1 MAAAAGIR
9 AGQAYVELGASDA
22 GLQRGLAAAQAKLKA
37 FADGMRAI
45 GAQLVGVSAA
55 MMAPLALSTRTYAGF
70 EKSMAKVDALTRGQ
84 AANSEEA
91 AANYRKLTEEAKR
104 LGEQTEYSA
113 SEAAEMMYQFA
124 MRGYQVK
131 EILAATG
138 PALQMA
144 TAGNMELAE
153 AAGIAGDIMGGMK
166 IPATELGRVT
176 DIMAKAFSTS
186 ATDLRQLGEGF
197 KYVGPTASSM
207 GFSVT
212 EVTAALQVLADAGQK
227 GEMAG
232 TTLRGMLE
240 TLKDP
245 SKEARDELNR
255 LGVVLDNGQG
265 KFRDLASI
273 IGDMEK
279 GLGKLSQVD
288 AASSISRIF
297 TNRQTTGTTILVTP
311 DQTGLG
317 AADRIRKKDQALQS
331 AEGTG
336 AAIQARHLD
345 TIWGAWKLIESAI
358 EGVAITIGE
367 TLAPTIREWASA
379 TIHGIGLLHEIIK
392 ANKDWIPVIAKTAI
406 VIGGIGAALFAV
418 GAAVSVAGF
427 AVSGLATAASAVA
440 GLVGAVFSP
449 VILGVAAAV
458 GLVIAV
464 VSEMG
469 VTWEAM
475 TPILKAWGGYVAAAA
490 IVAVGAV
497 MGVIEIVKQAAK
509 AISTTFSEI
518 SKWLSKT
525 FPAMMRSI
533 GDGFSSL
540 VKRFAGFFDDLTA
553 TFNLAWGGIVNAVMA
568 GDLALAGEVG
578 MAGLKVV
585 WQQGIIFLTRLWR
598 DFAGTFVFLWYDA
611 MTAVALTF
619 NSIWSGL
626 ERAWFESFALISTA
640 WGYTVDFM
648 AKTFSKAVGKMAVGW
663 AGFEAIMRGGGP
675 AAVGAAMGK
684 ASAEIDKQ
692 VEDVI
697 KKIDDERVASNRQV
711 EKDRQALED
720 KRAGTEN
727 AILDSNEKQKNA
739 YRRGTEDLVEQSA
752 KDLAAAQKE
761 LAEAIEKANIA
772 LAAQRSGL
780 LSGGAA
786 ALKAME
792 EGGVAP
798 AGIMA
803 RTNEAVGGPSAGG
816 SASGTFDSS
825 LARFMAGTGN
835 RDIERQRLEE
845 IAGAEKRM
853 VELTGYI
860 MKILDDIRREG
871 GALFK

>member
-1 MAAAAGIR
+1 
-9 AGQAYVELGASDA
+9 
-22 GLQRGLAAAQAKLKA
+22 
-37 FADGMRAI
+37 MRAI

-84 AANSEEA
+84 ATNSDEA
-91 AANYRKLTEEAKR
+91 AANFRKLTEEAKR

-113 SEAAEMMYQFA
+113 SQAAEMMYEFA
-124 MRGYQVK
+124 MRGYKVN

-186 ATDLRQLGEGF
+186 ATDLRQLGEAF

-317 AADRIRKKDQALQS
+317 AADRIRQKDKALQG

-336 AAIQARHLD
+336 AAIQARQLD
-345 TIWGAWKLIESAI
+345 TLWGAWKLIESAI

-392 ANKDWIPVIAKTAI
+392 ANKDWIPVIAKTA
-406 VIGGIGAALFAV
+406 VVVGGIGAALVTAGTAMLALRVAAVPIQSVFSAIGAILSVKVLAAVAAV
-418 GAAVSVAGF
+418 GAAIGIAISAAAEMGASWEMVVPALKAVAGF
-427 AVSGLATAASAVA
+427 AVAA
-440 GLVGAVFSP
+440 
-449 VILGVAAAV
+449 GVAIALAV
-458 GLVIAV
+458 G
-464 VSEMG
+464 
-469 VTWEAM
+469 
-475 TPILKAWGGYVAAAA
+475 
-490 IVAVGAV
+490 VAVEV
-497 MGVIEIVKQAAK
+497 VKK
-509 AISTTFSEI
+509 VGTTIGKVLKE
-518 SKWLSKT
+518 T
-525 FPAMMRSI
+525 FPGALKSI
-533 GDGFSSL
+533 GDAIGSVAAKFS
-540 VKRFAGFFDDLTA
+540 KFFDQISE
-553 TFNLAWGGIVNAVMA
+553 TFDAAWGGIVNALKA
-568 GDLALAGEVG
+568 GDLQLAAGVA
-578 MAGLKVV
+578 MAGFKVI
-585 WQQGIIFLTRLWR
+585 WQQGVSFLTGFWR
-598 DFAGTFVFLWYDA
+598 DGLQRMVFWWYDA
-611 MTAVALTF
+611 WERMAL
-619 NSIWSGL
+619 GL
-626 ERAWFESFALISTA
+626 TGI
-640 WGYTVDFM
+640 
-648 AKTFSKAVGKMAVGW
+648 W
-663 AGFEAIMRGGGP
+663 AGFESVIFESINGIYRAWGWLTDSMKRTMAGST
-675 AAVGAAMGK
+675 AAMSVMMAGVK
-684 ASAEIDKQ
+684 AGVTFDL
-692 VEDVI
+692 DFR
-697 KKIDDERVASNRQV
+697 KKIDEAAQQAV
-711 EKDRQALED
+711 KDLDAEVKQIQAGREAEITAEA
-720 KRAGTEN
+720 KRRDALRNKQAGVQ
-727 AILDSNEKQKNA
+727 NEVKDANQK
-739 YRRGTEDLVEQSA
+739 A
-752 KDLAAAQKE
+752 KDAFHAETLKQNAEATAKLTEAQKE
-761 LAEAIEKANIA
+761 LA
-772 LAAQRSGL
+772 AAVRDAETAMVGAYGQAAGQAMLDRAFRSIGVEPDKIM
-780 LSGGAA
+780 SRVNQATGGVQAGAA
-786 ALKAME
+786 AA
-792 EGGVAP
+792 
-798 AGIMA
+798 
-803 RTNEAVGGPSAGG
+803 
-816 SASGTFDSS
+816 GTFDSGV
-825 LARFMAGTGN
+825 ARFLGGTN
-835 RDIERQRLEE
+835 NIELQLQQLRQQLE
-845 IAGAEKRM
+845 AQRQSK
-853 VELTGYI
+853 ELLGYI
-860 MKILDDIRREG
+860 LKVLDDIRREG
-871 GALFK
+871 GGFFQ